1 VRVSYLPEEADVV
14 SIGKTKRMRLER
26 IAQGKSVSAL
36 SYDARVPAP
45 VLGWIEAG
53 RFTPY
58 APQLERIAK
67 ALGFKGDPHE
77 LLEDVPDQAAVGC

>member
-1 VRVSYLPEEADVV
+1 MTPTGY
-14 SIGKTKRMRLER
+14 TKRLRRERL
-26 IAQGKSVSAL
+26 ALGKSASAL

-58 APQLERIAK
+58 PPQLERIAK
-67 ALGFKGDPHE
+67 ALGFEGDPQE
-77 LLEDVPDQAAVGC
+77 LLEDVPDEAAVGS